1 MLEVAQSDF
10 FESEEET
17 TALLASLVNIFRR
30 EQTADE
36 LLAAARTDKS
46 NSAGLY
52 QFTRLACTEMSI
64 EERCSLVEQL
74 WQIAFADGVI
84 DKYEGAIRKMSDL
97 LYVPHG
103 EFIKATRRKNGR
115 RQPSHVVRH
124 AIWRIVFGLWSLSML
139 LSRCWGRESNALFGP
154 KSLNGRQH

>member
-1 MLEVAQSDF
+1 MSFKWIARLVGQEESISDEDRSAELNRAVAVLMLEVAQSDF
-10 FESEEET
+10 FESDEET
-17 TALLASLVNIFRR
+17 TALLASLSEHIQASK
-30 EQTADE
+30 QTADE

-84 DKYEGAIRKMSDL
+84 DKYEEAAIRKMSDL

-103 EFIKATRRKNGR
+103 EFIKAKLRAEKMAEKTT
-115 RQPSHVVRH
+115 
-124 AIWRIVFGLWSLSML
+124 
-139 LSRCWGRESNALFGP
+139 
-154 KSLNGRQH
+154 

>member
-1 MLEVAQSDF
+1 MSFKWIARLVGQEESISDEDRSAELNRAVAVLMLEVAQSDF
-10 FESEEET
+10 FESEEEI
-17 TALLASLVNIFRR
+17 TALLASLSEHI
-30 EQTADE
+30 QAGKPTAAE

-52 QFTRLACTEMSI
+52 QFTPLACTEMSI

-84 DKYEGAIRKMSDL
+84 DKYEEAAIRKMSDL

-103 EFIKATRRKNGR
+103 EFIKAKLRAEKMAEKTT
-115 RQPSHVVRH
+115 
-124 AIWRIVFGLWSLSML
+124 
-139 LSRCWGRESNALFGP
+139 
-154 KSLNGRQH
+154 

>member
-1 MLEVAQSDF
+1 MSFKWIARLVGQEESISDEDRSAELNRAVAVLMLEVAQSDF
-10 FESEEET
+10 FESAEET
-17 TALLASLVNIFRR
+17 TALLAGLSEHIQANK
-30 EQTADE
+30 QTADE

-84 DKYEGAIRKMSDL
+84 DKYEEAAIRKMSDL
-97 LYVPHG
+97 LYVPHE
-103 EFIKATRRKNGR
+103 EFIKAKLRAEKMAEKTT
-115 RQPSHVVRH
+115 
-124 AIWRIVFGLWSLSML
+124 
-139 LSRCWGRESNALFGP
+139 
-154 KSLNGRQH
+154 

>member
-1 MLEVAQSDF
+1 MSFKWIARLVGQEESISDEDRSAELKRAIAVLMLEVAQSDF

-17 TALLASLVNIFRR
+17 TALLASLSEHIQASK
-30 EQTADE
+30 QTADE

-84 DKYEGAIRKMSDL
+84 DKYEEAAIRKMSDL

-103 EFIKATRRKNGR
+103 EFIKAKLRAEKMAEKTT
-115 RQPSHVVRH
+115 
-124 AIWRIVFGLWSLSML
+124 
-139 LSRCWGRESNALFGP
+139 
-154 KSLNGRQH
+154 

>member
-1 MLEVAQSDF
+1 MSFKWIERLVGQEESISDEDRSAELNRAVAVLMLEVAQSDF

-17 TALLASLVNIFRR
+17 TALLASLSEHIQAGK
-30 EQTADE
+30 QTADE

-84 DKYEGAIRKMSDL
+84 DKYEEAAIRKMSDL

-103 EFIKATRRKNGR
+103 EFIKAKLRAEKMAEKTT
-115 RQPSHVVRH
+115 
-124 AIWRIVFGLWSLSML
+124 
-139 LSRCWGRESNALFGP
+139 
-154 KSLNGRQH
+154 

>member
-1 MLEVAQSDF
+1 MSFKWIARLVGQEESISDEDRSAELNRAVAVLMLEVAQSDF

-17 TALLASLVNIFRR
+17 TALLASLSEHIQASK
-30 EQTADE
+30 QTADE

-84 DKYEGAIRKMSDL
+84 DKYEEAAIRKMSDL

-103 EFIKATRRKNGR
+103 EFIKAKLRAEKMAEKTT
-115 RQPSHVVRH
+115 
-124 AIWRIVFGLWSLSML
+124 
-139 LSRCWGRESNALFGP
+139 
-154 KSLNGRQH
+154 